1 MDLQDIRV
9 LLSQNARRK
18 QCQYRRYIHQ
28 NIRFSVNYIDIGHLR
43 LILST
48 SSDVLNYCLFTGKCV
63 DTFLPMIIYKT
74 NEEVFI
80 MKKYPENTLDFLKH
94 VDGKVYDVCAIFY
107 LKYLKTAAT
116 AEIAAQRLRE
126 FYENCGYTES
136 DQMIHVEAAT
146 APETFSQLI
155 DENRDIVAKIVEN
168 LIEQNPSVENFYQL
182 LWKQMQNKIL
192 FPSDD
197 AVVAIII
204 QLFFME
210 NIPYYQLCTVDTMED
225 DEYVTLLE
233 SVKKMYQK
241 AIFAINRGYLQK
253 TQVAGQLLMIL
264 KEMPSMEEQ
273 EVFVAQLIGYYKSK
287 NEYLKNKV
295 DDLEKQLEEA
305 NGEEEKQVEKTKN

>member
-1 MDLQDIRV
+1 
-9 LLSQNARRK
+9 
-18 QCQYRRYIHQ
+18 
-28 NIRFSVNYIDIGHLR
+28 
-43 LILST
+43 
-48 SSDVLNYCLFTGKCV
+48 
-63 DTFLPMIIYKT
+63 
-74 NEEVFI
+74 
-80 MKKYPENTLDFLKH
+80 
-94 VDGKVYDVCAIFY
+94 
-107 LKYLKTAAT
+107 
-116 AEIAAQRLRE
+116 
-126 FYENCGYTES
+126 
-136 DQMIHVEAAT
+136 
-146 APETFSQLI
+146 
-155 DENRDIVAKIVEN
+155 
-168 LIEQNPSVENFYQL
+168 
-182 LWKQMQNKIL
+182 
-192 FPSDD
+192 
-197 AVVAIII
+197 
-204 QLFFME
+204 ME

>member
-1 MDLQDIRV
+1 
-9 LLSQNARRK
+9 
-18 QCQYRRYIHQ
+18 
-28 NIRFSVNYIDIGHLR
+28 
-43 LILST
+43 
-48 SSDVLNYCLFTGKCV
+48 
-63 DTFLPMIIYKT
+63 
-74 NEEVFI
+74 

-136 DQMIHVEAAT
+136 DQMIHVEAET

-210 NIPYYQLCTVDTMED
+210 NIPYLSALHSRHYG
-225 DEYVTLLE
+225 
-233 SVKKMYQK
+233 
-241 AIFAINRGYLQK
+241 R
-253 TQVAGQLLMIL
+253 
-264 KEMPSMEEQ
+264 
-273 EVFVAQLIGYYKSK
+273 
-287 NEYLKNKV
+287 
-295 DDLEKQLEEA
+295 
-305 NGEEEKQVEKTKN
+305 

>member
-1 MDLQDIRV
+1 
-9 LLSQNARRK
+9 
-18 QCQYRRYIHQ
+18 
-28 NIRFSVNYIDIGHLR
+28 
-43 LILST
+43 
-48 SSDVLNYCLFTGKCV
+48 
-63 DTFLPMIIYKT
+63 
-74 NEEVFI
+74 

-107 LKYLKTAAT
+107 LKYLKTAST

-136 DQMIHVEAAT
+136 DQTIRVEAET

-210 NIPYYQLCTVDTMED
+210 NIPYYQLSTVDTMED

>member
-1 MDLQDIRV
+1 
-9 LLSQNARRK
+9 
-18 QCQYRRYIHQ
+18 
-28 NIRFSVNYIDIGHLR
+28 
-43 LILST
+43 
-48 SSDVLNYCLFTGKCV
+48 
-63 DTFLPMIIYKT
+63 
-74 NEEVFI
+74 
-80 MKKYPENTLDFLKH
+80 
-94 VDGKVYDVCAIFY
+94 
-107 LKYLKTAAT
+107 
-116 AEIAAQRLRE
+116 
-126 FYENCGYTES
+126 
-136 DQMIHVEAAT
+136 MIHVEAET

-168 LIEQNPSVENFYQL
+168 SIEQNPSVENFYQL

-253 TQVAGQLLMIL
+253 TQVAGQLLMML

>member
-1 MDLQDIRV
+1 
-9 LLSQNARRK
+9 
-18 QCQYRRYIHQ
+18 
-28 NIRFSVNYIDIGHLR
+28 
-43 LILST
+43 
-48 SSDVLNYCLFTGKCV
+48 
-63 DTFLPMIIYKT
+63 
-74 NEEVFI
+74 
-80 MKKYPENTLDFLKH
+80 
-94 VDGKVYDVCAIFY
+94 
-107 LKYLKTAAT
+107 
-116 AEIAAQRLRE
+116 
-126 FYENCGYTES
+126 
-136 DQMIHVEAAT
+136 
-146 APETFSQLI
+146 
-155 DENRDIVAKIVEN
+155 
-168 LIEQNPSVENFYQL
+168 
-182 LWKQMQNKIL
+182 MQNKIL

-287 NEYLKNKV
+287 NV
-295 DDLEKQLEEA
+295 F
-305 NGEEEKQVEKTKN
+305 